1 MSRIYVPSQGPDD
14 WKRLLAE
21 PDRHWRKGYSARA
34 LAYCWEEDNE
44 DFPKCVRRVFKASG
58 IRQFE
63 RAELLLAFPEHKVPL
78 PGGSRPSQNDVFVLA
93 KGEGEGELISIT
105 VEGKVS
111 EPFGQTVEDWIND
124 NSPGKQQR
132 LRFLLNLLG
141 LSREE
146 VDGVR
151 YQLMHRT
158 ASALIEAK
166 RFNARNA
173 LMLVHS
179 FSQSDESFEDYRRF
193 VELFGLAVGGV
204 NEIVGTRHLDG
215 VNLYFGW
222 VRGDEEYLRR

>member
-1 MSRIYVPSQGPDD
+1 MSKIYVPTEGPDD
-14 WKRLLAE
+14 WKRLLAD
-21 PDRHWRKGYSARA
+21 PDLHWKKGHSASA
-34 LAYCWEEDNE
+34 LAYCWEEDND

-58 IRQFE
+58 IRLFE
-63 RAELLLAFPEHKVPL
+63 RAELLMAFPEYKVPL
-78 PGGSRPSQNDVFVLA
+78 PGGSRPSQNDIFVLA
-93 KGEGEGELISIT
+93 KGEGELISIT

-111 EPFGQTVEDWIND
+111 ESFGPIVEEWIKES
-124 NSPGKQQR
+124 SPGKQHR
-132 LRFLLNLLG
+132 LAYLLNLLG
-141 LSREE
+141 LSRND

-166 RFNARNA
+166 KFNARNA

-179 FSQSDESFEDYRRF
+179 FSQTDESFEDYCRF

-204 NEIVGTRHLDG
+204 DDIVGPRHLDG

-222 VRGDEEYLRR
+222 VRGDEEFLRR